1 MKTKMKINMKNKK
14 LDCLVKNCNHKI
26 YSRGLCQSC
35 YRYARFLIREN
46 EMTEKEL
53 IKEGKL
59 LPKRITLEML
69 KRKLFFSLKK

>member
-1 MKTKMKINMKNKK
+1 MKNKK

-53 IKEGKL
+53 KH
-59 LPKRITLEML
+59 ITLETL